1 MYDETKLSEYKFRIA
16 ISIFL
21 ASIILYTAV
30 FYELKGP
37 AIFEIIFIGG
47 AFAVLSFFQSC
58 WAIRKITQNLQNRK

>member
-21 ASIILYTAV
+21 LSIITYAAL
-30 FYELKGP
+30 FSELNGP

-47 AFAVLSFFQSC
+47 AFSVLSLVHSC
-58 WAIRKITQNLQNRK
+58 WAIRKILRKS

>member
-21 ASIILYTAV
+21 LSIIAYAALLS
-30 FYELKGP
+30 ELNGP

-47 AFAVLSFFQSC
+47 AFSVLSLVHSC
-58 WAIRKITQNLQNRK
+58 WAIRKISRKS